1 MMPGFRCI
9 SMPFVLL
16 TCRKIKN
23 IPGTFVNKAPGI
35 VILFG
40 LDNGK
45 VLSAIYSISTYF
57 ANTTFMHIP
66 HILPC
71 FWAFCVRF
79 RSANLTTINAIGG
92 KNSGKMHDGETDNQ
106 IRKDNHKELPIT
118 LEAKRTLHML

>member
-1 MMPGFRCI
+1 MSEEKPGQY
-9 SMPFVLL
+9 L
-16 TCRKIKN
+16 TIRQDKN
-23 IPGTFVNKAPGI
+23 PGAFGKWSIPGLEQSFE
-35 VILFG
+35 

-92 KNSGKMHDGETDNQ
+92 KNSGKRHDGETDNQ

>member
-1 MMPGFRCI
+1 MF
-9 SMPFVLL
+9 
-16 TCRKIKN
+16 
-23 IPGTFVNKAPGI
+23 
-35 VILFG
+35 LFE

-92 KNSGKMHDGETDNQ
+92 KNSGKRHDGETDNQ

>member
-1 MMPGFRCI
+1 MAFQIANQRH
-9 SMPFVLL
+9 FHVLSTL
-16 TCRKIKN
+16 TFSS
-23 IPGTFVNKAPGI
+23 TS
-35 VILFG
+35 LFE
-40 LDNGK
+40 LDGGK

-71 FWAFCVRF
+71 FWVFCVRF

-92 KNSGKMHDGETDNQ
+92 KNSGKRHDGETDNQ

>member
-1 MMPGFRCI
+1 M
-9 SMPFVLL
+9 S
-16 TCRKIKN
+16 
-23 IPGTFVNKAPGI
+23 APGPPKTLGS
-35 VILFG
+35 VVRPSPEACCSLE

-92 KNSGKMHDGETDNQ
+92 KNSGKRHDGETDNQ